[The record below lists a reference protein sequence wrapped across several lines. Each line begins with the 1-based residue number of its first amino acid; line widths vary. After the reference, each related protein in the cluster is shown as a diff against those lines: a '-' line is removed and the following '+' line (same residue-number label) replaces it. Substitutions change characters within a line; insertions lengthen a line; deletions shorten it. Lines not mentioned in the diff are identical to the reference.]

1 MTEIVYCSH
10 LPSFTHLS
18 TCTRRYETSPPPKA
32 IIKPGA
38 ELQPH
43 LHWHHQS
50 PQIHHHHHP
59 RHPYYHHHHYS
70 HSPITPLPTA
80 AWIATPVMMVSTST
94 HTQKASSRNCAFEW
108 ESIGTPKIHSVHSI
122 EKELSIYGAH
132 RCPNCSI
139 RMWRKPTRWY
149 PNPKISLSECEF
161 PCSQRFPVSKHI
173 IRWKSAHDFFP
184 HRKLRSSRRP
194 NYWSSINLIEFEVW
208 CSHSCTYIENP
219 TQTLSPGG
227 LINSFQQL
235 QHGCPHRSIHV
246 SWTVDSNATPPS
258 SRLGRWK
265 CRAFVPPR
273 IKLKNSGPVTN
284 SFRGFQV
291 AV

>member
-1 MTEIVYCSH
+1 MVVMMVPTPNCSSKFHSLLHRCVTDLGVTSTSFFFLRLLRQQVGEDHKHHQQVSSTTTQPPQTFCKLLTTEMTEIVYCSH

-184 HRKLRSSRRP
+184 HRKLRSSADQ
-194 NYWSSINLIEFEVW
+194 ITEAL
-208 CSHSCTYIENP
+208 
-219 TQTLSPGG
+219 
-227 LINSFQQL
+227 
-235 QHGCPHRSIHV
+235 
-246 SWTVDSNATPPS
+246 
-258 SRLGRWK
+258 
-265 CRAFVPPR
+265 
-273 IKLKNSGPVTN
+273 
-284 SFRGFQV
+284 
-291 AV
+291 